1 MFMWELGTEV
11 AQDAHGGHFLCVQRI
26 DMHND
31 SVFCPHIPS
40 FLLAV
45 LAD

>member
-11 AQDAHGGHFLCVQRI
+11 AQDAHGGHFLCVQRT
-26 DMHND
+26 DMRND